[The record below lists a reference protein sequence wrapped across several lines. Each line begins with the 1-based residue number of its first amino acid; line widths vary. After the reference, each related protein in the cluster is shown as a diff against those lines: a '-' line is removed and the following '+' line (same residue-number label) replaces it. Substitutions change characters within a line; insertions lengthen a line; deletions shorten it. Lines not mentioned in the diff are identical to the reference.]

1 MPSSLACAVPGCT
14 STDKL
19 QNKVSFFHIP
29 AKALERWT
37 AFLVSRGHTGV
48 ISEKTLICSAHFPR
62 EHFKNFNERALGFAK
77 RFVLVEGAVP
87 SLPPLQPLPLPTP
100 DTVVGP
106 SLQLQHVK
114 TEFDS
119 ILPLSEDALPTSA
132 EPVPPL
138 QPETKDIASQ
148 YVNLHLQDNWTSM
161 GKRLGHFRSKGIQ
174 VNLPRRD
181 VSFNVN
187 EMCPLNMER
196 PTVQHIIDEKAI
208 LQLLEHCPK
217 CNRKCRCT
225 KHTRSP
231 YFIVYQSCYFC
242 EYRRK
247 WANQPEA
254 RNIKIL
260 KQRGP
265 KKKKLPALNNESVNA
280 EPQPSHLEKICVSKS
295 PDSESN
301 HQLQS

>member
-1 MPSSLACAVPGCT
+1 MVRVCAFPNCANKMSRNTSRSFHRLPLLDRDTRKLWLVVLQMDANTPVHTLRRADHRVCSDHFDRDDYCQSKRRRNPIPKHFFLKKNAVPR
-14 STDKL
+14 
-19 QNKVSFFHIP
+19 VERP
-29 AKALERWT
+29 AADR
-37 AFLVSRGHTGV
+37 
-48 ISEKTLICSAHFPR
+48 
-62 EHFKNFNERALGFAK
+62 
-77 RFVLVEGAVP
+77 VE
-87 SLPPLQPLPLPTP
+87 
-100 DTVVGP
+100 
-106 SLQLQHVK
+106 VK

-119 ILPLSEDALPTSA
+119 ILPLSEDAFPTSA

-265 KKKKLPALNNESVNA
+265 KKKKLPALNESVNA

>member
-1 MPSSLACAVPGCT
+1 MPRLCIVVGCQGVNSGYFFPRDENIRLRWMAQLEGRTRHPLSPT
-14 STDKL
+14 S
-19 QNKVSFFHIP
+19 F
-29 AKALERWT
+29 
-37 AFLVSRGHTGV
+37 
-48 ISEKTLICSAHFPR
+48 ICCAHFR
-62 EHFKNFNERALGFAK
+62 KQDFSNWYQKTLGFASK
-77 RFVLVEGAVP
+77 LVLKKGAVP
-87 SLPPLQPLPLPTP
+87 SLFDGQE
-100 DTVVGP
+100 DTD
-106 SLQLQHVK
+106 SEVK

-119 ILPLSEDALPTSA
+119 ILPLSEDALPSSA

-231 YFIVYQSCYFC
+231 YFIVYQNCYFC

-265 KKKKLPALNNESVNA
+265 KKKKLPALNTESVNA